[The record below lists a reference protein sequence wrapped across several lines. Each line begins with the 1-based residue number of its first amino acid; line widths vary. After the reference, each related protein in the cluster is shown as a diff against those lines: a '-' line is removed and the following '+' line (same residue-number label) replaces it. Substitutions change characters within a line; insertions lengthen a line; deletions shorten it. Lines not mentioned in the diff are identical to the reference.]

1 VVLGPVSATQTI
13 CHLHRF
19 AWCLARAIAEFLG
32 LPIAKS
38 AKQLSYLHCPKIV
51 AFNASLTTSCQWRAR
66 RVTMSR
72 RLRLRVLQ
80 KCPKNSPPLRI
91 NYTVCVAVD
100 SAVSEVLLGSLS
112 ARRKNPVERVFS
124 TDQLHPR
131 DRFDYWH
138 SVACKELVDHSAR
151 AENPLDFHAE
161 IETGTLG
168 TLELVLVKNS
178 PISVTH
184 ATTHIAHTKPD
195 HLLLRRLVFGEAMVQ
210 QDMREVT
217 LRTGDMTLVDPLLPY
232 EIKFLAH
239 SQMLIVKIPR
249 RQLEARIGT
258 GRDGMALLIRAD
270 RGEHMLAS
278 SLSAMLPSLTG
289 HMSLP
294 TEEMIGNHLL
304 DVLAVSLAKSMEGG
318 PARVSSAKA
327 IVLLNIRAVIESRL
341 TDPGLDALAV
351 ADAAG
356 VSVRYANALLAETGM
371 SISRLIQT
379 RRLARCRDALRDH
392 NQAHQT
398 VSEIAFGWGFSDLT
412 HFGRKFKK
420 AYGMSPS
427 DFRRLADGEKRADA
441 DWMPRADEAQNHYR

>member
-1 VVLGPVSATQTI
+1 L
-13 CHLHRF
+13 
-19 AWCLARAIAEFLG
+19 RAKGRDL
-32 LPIAKS
+32 
-38 AKQLSYLHCPKIV
+38 
-51 AFNASLTTSCQWRAR
+51 
-66 RVTMSR
+66 
-72 RLRLRVLQ
+72 
-80 KCPKNSPPLRI
+80 
-91 NYTVCVAVD
+91 
-100 SAVSEVLLGSLS
+100 
-112 ARRKNPVERVFS
+112 VERVFS

-151 AENPLDFHAE
+151 AENPLNFHAE

-168 TLELVLVKNS
+168 NLELVLVKNS
-178 PISVTH
+178 AIIVTH
-184 ATTHIAHTKPD
+184 TTAHIAHTKPD
-195 HLLLRRLVFGEAMVQ
+195 QLLLRRLISGGALVQ

-232 EIKFLAH
+232 EINFLAP

-258 GRDGMALLIRAD
+258 GRDGTALLISAD

-304 DVLAVSLAKSMEGG
+304 DVLAVSLTKSMEGG

-327 IVLLNIRAVIESRL
+327 LVLLNIRAVIESRL
-341 TDPGLDALAV
+341 TNPSLDASAV

-356 VSVRYANALLAETGM
+356 VSVRYANALLAESDM
-371 SISRLIQT
+371 SISRLVQA

-392 NQAHQT
+392 NQSHQT
-398 VSEIAFGWGFSDLT
+398 ISEIAFGWGFSDLT

-427 DFRRLADGEKRADA
+427 EFRRS
-441 DWMPRADEAQNHYR
+441 

>member
-19 AWCLARAIAEFLG
+19 ACCLARAIAGFLG
-32 LPIAKS
+32 LPIANS
-38 AKQLSYLHCPKIV
+38 AKQLSYLNPSENPRICCIV
-51 AFNASLTTSCQWRAR
+51 DDLLPMACAPRHHVTATPAPCASEMSKEFASSEDQLYTLCCCRFGCVGGIAR
-66 RVTMSR
+66 QSYREGKD
-72 RLRLRVLQ
+72 L
-80 KCPKNSPPLRI
+80 
-91 NYTVCVAVD
+91 
-100 SAVSEVLLGSLS
+100 
-112 ARRKNPVERVFS
+112 VERVFS

-151 AENPLDFHAE
+151 AENPLSFHAE

-168 TLELVLVKNS
+168 NLELVLVKNS

-184 ATTHIAHTKPD
+184 TATHIAHAKSD
-195 HLLLRRLVFGEAMVQ
+195 HLLLRRLVSGGALVQ

-232 EIKFLAH
+232 EINFLAP

-258 GRDGMALLIRAD
+258 GRDGMALLIGAD

-289 HMSLP
+289 HMSSP

-327 IVLLNIRAVIESRL
+327 LVLLNIRVLIESRL
-341 TDPGLDALAV
+341 TDPSLHASAV

-356 VSVRYANALLAETGM
+356 VSVRYANALLAESDM
-371 SISRLIQT
+371 SISRLIQA

-398 VSEIAFGWGFSDLT
+398 ISEIAFGWGFSDLT

-420 AYGMSPS
+420 AYGMSPTE
-427 DFRRLADGEKRADA
+427 FRRS
-441 DWMPRADEAQNHYR
+441 